1 MNFYNLNNIQKIN
14 YMFLCL
20 QISIAVIGII
30 GNALNIVVYMRKR
43 FKNIS
48 FSFYNKV
55 LALVDIIVLLHSS
68 RHWAAS
74 MLDANIDTVAP
85 FLCSSM
91 EYLSVVATFTSLY
104 LLMFIS
110 IDRLITIAYPNR
122 FNVIKKKWFQ
132 GNF

>member
-1 MNFYNLNNIQKIN
+1 MNFYNLNIIQKIN
-14 YMFLCL
+14 YIFLCL

-30 GNALNIVVYMRKR
+30 GNTLNIVVYMRKR

-55 LALVDIIVLLHSS
+55 LAFVDIIVLLHSS

-132 GNF
+132 GNC